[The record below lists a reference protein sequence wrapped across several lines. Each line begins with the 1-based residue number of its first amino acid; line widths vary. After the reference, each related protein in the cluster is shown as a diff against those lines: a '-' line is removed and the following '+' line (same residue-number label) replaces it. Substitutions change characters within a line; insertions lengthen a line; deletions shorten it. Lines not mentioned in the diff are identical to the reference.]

1 MRICGFV
8 FLVALF
14 CVGAAGAIE
23 YSELSPEAQK
33 LVPEDPMMQI
43 RLKDGSVL
51 RGRIQS
57 SEEEEVLIK
66 VKRGS
71 ISYDRRFPKG
81 DVVEVVKPSADEFLA
96 EALLKID
103 LDDDRSFRADYYKR
117 ALALFEEFIIKCHS
131 HPAVKDIK
139 EKISAFEQEF
149 EKVEYGMV
157 KLDGQW
163 YHPVAAAV
171 KRFDKLSESLAKAE
185 ERFRGIEKSDFR
197 GNPKAKKFYDKLR
210 SERREIARDLPQ
222 ILTSRIPVILG
233 KGNFDE
239 AAAEVTA
246 FMHFFTSKVIQAEA
260 GDERDLQE
268 YFEGID
274 FGYITRLQKKV
285 VDAYDES
292 IDERLQR
299 PPRDEEDMV
308 YIPGGL
314 FLMGDEE
321 AGPEDD
327 TFPMH
332 IVKLDPFFIDKYEV
346 SNEEYRKF
354 YDYIQSS
361 GDLSMEHPDAPP
373 MKDHRPSGW
382 DSEHLK
388 QPDKPVVGVD
398 WFDAYAYA
406 KWAGKRLPTEAEWEY
421 VARSRD
427 ARKYPWGEDED
438 ARRFINTPE
447 GRKRLAEEID
457 VLNPKPRP
465 KISKLDQ
472 LRGVEPP
479 PAPKTVLPD
488 TTWPVER
495 PIAEKA
501 SLSDFK
507 RELKPTSPFGL
518 LHIPAN
524 ASEWVHDFYDPRYYG
539 TSPLENPQG
548 PEQGETRV
556 YRGESYLD
564 RRSKSNLATYARQT
578 AEGRGEYRDRPFIG
592 FRCAKSVAPGKN

>member
-1 MRICGFV
+1 MRTLALALAIA
-8 FLVALF
+8 LV
-14 CVGAAGAIE
+14 CIAAAVAVE
-23 YSELSPEAQK
+23 YEELSPEARQ
-33 LVPEDPMMQI
+33 LVPKDPMMQI
-43 RLKDGSVL
+43 HLKDGSVV
-51 RGRIQS
+51 RGRIES
-57 SEEEEVLIK
+57 TEDDEVLIK

-71 ISYDRRFPKG
+71 ISYDRRFPKS
-81 DVVEVVKPSADEFLA
+81 DVVEVVKPGPEEFLA
-96 EALLKID
+96 EALRNID
-103 LDDDRSFRADYYKR
+103 LDDDHSFQADYYKR
-117 ALALFEEFIIKCHS
+117 ALALFEEFIVKCHS
-131 HPAVKDIK
+131 HPAAKDIR
-139 EKISAFEQEF
+139 EKISDFEQEL
-149 EKVEYGMV
+149 EKVDYGMV
-157 KLDGQW
+157 KMEGKW

-171 KRFDKLSESLAKAE
+171 KKFDKLSESLARAE
-185 ERFRGIEKSDFR
+185 ERFRGIDRSDFR

-210 SERREIARDLPQ
+210 AERRELARDLPQ
-222 ILTSRIPVILG
+222 ILTSRIPVILER
-233 KGNFDE
+233 GNFDE

-260 GDERDLQE
+260 GDKGDLQD

-285 VDAYDES
+285 VDAYGET

-299 PPRDEEDMV
+299 PPREEEDMV

-382 DSEHLK
+382 DSNHLK

-421 VARSRD
+421 AARSRD

-438 ARRFINTPE
+438 ARRFINTPA

-472 LRGVEPP
+472 LRGKEPP

-488 TTWPVER
+488 TTWPVRR

-501 SLSDFK
+501 SMSDFE

-524 ASEWVHDFYDPRYYG
+524 VSEWVYDFYDPRYYG
-539 TSPLENPQG
+539 RSRLENPQG

-556 YRGESYLD
+556 YRGDSYLD
-564 RRSKSNLATYARQT
+564 RRKDSSLATYARQT
-578 AEGRGEYRDRPFIG
+578 AKGRGEYRDRPFIG
-592 FRCAKSVAPGKN
+592 FRCAKSVDSGED